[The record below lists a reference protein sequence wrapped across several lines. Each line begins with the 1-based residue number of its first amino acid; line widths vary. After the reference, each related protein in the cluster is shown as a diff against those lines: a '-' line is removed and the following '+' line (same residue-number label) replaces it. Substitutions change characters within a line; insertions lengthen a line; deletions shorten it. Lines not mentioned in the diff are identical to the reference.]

1 MGIALVITMA
11 AVITTVDQPIEEALQ
26 GDHVI
31 AVDAELGAN
40 LR

>member
-11 AVITTVDQPIEEALQ
+11 AVITMVDQPIQEALQ

-31 AVDAELGAN
+31 AVGAELGAN